1 MAAVITSDWTGI
13 NIPGKFSDFSV
24 NIVKK
29 EQDRNKKELVISFK
43 VDGNNY
49 SIHFDF
55 ELECS
60 EYFGYKTTG
69 NVEITKINPDTFT
82 NLTIDHKGMGE
93 DYDYINE
100 MHVKFKLSTDDNEY
114 KIIFYNNHNG
124 YYSHYFI
131 LKKNNISIF
140 QTSL

>member
-1 MAAVITSDWTGI
+1 MAHLINPDWTKI
-13 NIPGKFSDFSV
+13 NISGKFSDFSL
-24 NIVKK
+24 NIID
-29 EQDRNKKELVISFK
+29 EDYSKELKINFD
-43 VDGNNY
+43 VDNDNY
-49 SIHFDF
+49 SICFDMTQNCC
-55 ELECS
+55 ED
-60 EYFGYKTTG
+60 FGYNTTD
-69 NVEITKINPDTFT
+69 NIEITKINPDTFT